1 MLVKDMRRI
10 FEYQQL
16 EAGIPIPTH
25 KTELVTAILEL
36 KERGPLTG
44 SQIYIRKMAGADVV
58 AARSMGRMLDPKVR
72 YLLVS
77 SYCLVRTTYYSVLT
91 TFQMEWARTL
101 DARLRFLLGMPP
113 LDGADDRLGFED
125 YPEVG
130 ISQYATYQPT
140 LYLPTYQPTYLPDG
154 AGLREFRGPPLPG
167 GGGHP

>member
-1 MLVKDMRRI
+1 MSVKDLRRI
-10 FEYQQL
+10 VEYQQL
-16 EAGIPIPTH
+16 EAGIPIPTK

-44 SQIYIRKMAGADVV
+44 AQIYSRKMAAADVV
-58 AARSMGRMLDPKVR
+58 AAAASADLDPRVR

-101 DARLRFLLGMPP
+101 DARLRCLLGMRP
-113 LDGADDRLGFED
+113 LDVDDDRLGFDD

-130 ISQYATYQPT
+130 IVQYDTYQPT
-140 LYLPTYQPTYLPDG
+140 LYLPTY
-154 AGLREFRGPPLPG
+154 
-167 GGGHP
+167 